1 MKKITKLNKA
11 CPQYLKHSFCRR
23 GFTLIET
30 LVAISIFTTSL
41 LGIMSVL
48 ASSIS
53 STTYAKQKMV
63 ASYLAQE
70 GIEFVR
76 NMRDTYVLY
85 DSTNTQTGWNAFNAK
100 LTSAGATCQ
109 TGCYFN
115 NGNTNYA
122 NHTQA
127 TYKSNLSLIS
137 CSSASCT
144 NGALLYDSSTGKYG
158 FASGTSSGF
167 TRKVQTSVAG
177 GGNETDVTSTV
188 TWKQGTASYSITF
201 SEALFNWM
209 E

>member
-1 MKKITKLNKA
+1 MRIFFEKINEKD
-11 CPQYLKHSFCRR
+11 R
-23 GFTLIET
+23 GFTLVET
-30 LVAISIFTTSL
+30 LVATSIL
-41 LGIMSVL
+41 SVAIL
-48 ASSIS
+48 SMLVVLSKNI
-53 STTYAKQKMV
+53 TNTNYAKRKII

-70 GIEFVR
+70 GVEYLR